1 MKISKIKVSN
11 YRLLKSFELDMEDDL
26 SLVIGKNNCGKTSLL
41 CILDKFIGNKSGTP
55 TFAYDDFNL
64 DFQRELETIYTTDKY
79 QEIITELESADDN
92 KWKNIGLS
100 LKLFIEYTEADSLA
114 NVSKLMMDLDP
125 DNRTVVLLFEYIL
138 DVENFKKIKGD
149 FHEYQLIKERKEED
163 EENKVAEQ
171 ETESED
177 NSSNDKIERRN
188 TLFNEFMKRNSKN
201 YFRVLKKSIAFDTT
215 TKREN
220 DTEYINIVDEKIS
233 LLPIINFNIIPAN
246 REISNKDS
254 DKTLSFLASEYYKRK
269 EETEQDSPEIKS
281 FKDKLEETDV
291 FLDSVYAGIFEKVVN
306 KVELFGGIKKG
317 DSIISINSTLQHREL
332 LKGNTTVMYDHN
344 EDCSLPE
351 NYNGLGYLN
360 LISMIFDIEL
370 LVNDFRRG
378 NSINE
383 EPADINLLFI
393 EEPEAHTHP
402 QMQYVF
408 IKNIK
413 DILKEA
419 SEGKDEKGVKK
430 FQLQTLIT
438 SHSSH
443 ITSES
448 KFDDIKY
455 FFKIE
460 NKNEV
465 IAKNLKDLKAIY
477 GKAEAD
483 YFKFLKQ
490 YLTLYRAELFFAD
503 KAIFIEG
510 DTERILLPAIM
521 KKIDQEDKSKDD
533 KSLPLLS
540 QNISIIEVGA
550 YSHIFEKFFDFIGLK
565 SLVITDLDAT
575 KQVVKDGKTVYEKCK
590 IEDVDAKYISNASLK
605 YFFSSMLEGLGDD
618 KKLDYF
624 KSLSFTSKQLKKNPA
639 DNKWILS
646 TDGHITITYQTKE
659 KNTKDVDYCARSF
672 EDAFFH
678 LNRQFIIDNKSNF
691 KSLKNIDYF
700 DDTTK
705 DSYDLADKCVGK
717 KPSFAME
724 ILLNS
729 KADEDKNEFSNW
741 QIPAYIKEG
750 LSWLKKN

>member
-1 MKISKIKVSN
+1 
-11 YRLLKSFELDMEDDL
+11 MEDDL

-41 CILDKFIGNKSGTP
+41 CILDKFIGKKAATP
-55 TFAYDDFNL
+55 TFTYDDFNI
-64 DFQRELETIYTTDKY
+64 DFQKDLEAIYTTDKY
-79 QEIITELESADDN
+79 QEIITEFESVDDN

-100 LKLFIEYTEADSLA
+100 LKLFIEFTETDSLT
-114 NVSKLMMDLDP
+114 NISKLMMDLDP
-125 DNRTVVLLFEYIL
+125 DNKTIVLLFEYIL
-138 DVENFKKIKGD
+138 DEENFKKIRGD
-149 FHEYQLIKERKEED
+149 FLEYKLKKEKEDKEESEEKKIAVQED
-163 EENKVAEQ
+163 GNENK
-171 ETESED
+171 T
-177 NSSNDKIERRN
+177 SNDKVERKG
-188 TLFNEFMKRNSKN
+188 TLFNEFMKRNSRN
-201 YFRVLKKSIAFDTT
+201 YFKPLKKSIAFDAA
-215 TKREN
+215 TKQEN
-220 DTEYINIVDEKIS
+220 DVEYINIVDEKIS

-306 KVELFGGIKKG
+306 KVEQFGGVKKG
-317 DSIISINSTLQHREL
+317 DSIISIVSTLQHREL

-344 EDCSLPE
+344 ENCSLPE

-370 LVNDFRRG
+370 LINDFRRG

-413 DILKEA
+413 DILKGA

-430 FQLQTLIT
+430 FQLQTFIT

-460 NKNEV
+460 NNNEV

-477 GKAEAD
+477 GKAEAE

-490 YLTLYRAELFFAD
+490 YLTLHRAELFFAD

-510 DTERILLPAIM
+510 DTERILLPAMM
-521 KKIDQEDKSKDD
+521 KKIDQEDKNKGD
-533 KSLPLLS
+533 KSLLLLS

-575 KQVVKDGKTVYEKCK
+575 KQVVKDGKTIYEKCK
-590 IEDVDAKYISNASLK
+590 VEDADAKYISNASLK
-605 YFFSSMLEGLGDD
+605 YFYSSALEELEDD
-618 KKLDYF
+618 KKLNYF
-624 KSLSFTSKQLKKNPA
+624 KSLSFTNKQLKKNTE
-639 DNKWILS
+639 DNKWIVS
-646 TDGHITITYQTKE
+646 SDGHIAIIYQTKE
-659 KNTKDVDYCARSF
+659 KNSKDEDYCARSF

-678 LNRQFIIDNKSNF
+678 LNRQFIIDNKIKF
-691 KSLKNIDYF
+691 KSLKNISLFEDAA
-700 DDTTK
+700 D
-705 DSYDLADKCVGK
+705 DSYDLADKCVDK

-729 KADEDKNEFSNW
+729 KADAGKNEFSNW

>member
-149 FHEYQLIKERKEED
+149 FHEYQLKKERKEED

-521 KKIDQEDKSKDD
+521 KKIDQEDKSKGD

>member
-149 FHEYQLIKERKEED
+149 FHEYQLKKERKEED
-163 EENKVAEQ
+163 EENKIAEQ

-177 NSSNDKIERRN
+177 NSSNNKIERRN

-419 SEGKDEKGVKK
+419 SEGKDENGVKK

-465 IAKNLKDLKAIY
+465 MAKNLKDLKAIY
-477 GKAEAD
+477 GETEAD

-490 YLTLYRAELFFAD
+490 YLTLHRAELFFAD

-533 KSLPLLS
+533 KTLPLLS

-550 YSHIFEKFFDFIGLK
+550 YSHIFEKFFGFIGLK
-565 SLVITDLDAT
+565 SLIITDIDSAKDDRTKCRVCDAN
-575 KQVVKDGKTVYEKCK
+575 
-590 IEDVDAKYISNASLK
+590 AKLTTNASLS
-605 YFFSSMLEGLGDD
+605 FFHNGMTN
-618 KKLDYF
+618 LDYF
-624 KSLSFTSKQLKKNPA
+624 KKLSFDWKILRKKKSNNWVSNRKGNLLA
-639 DNKWILS
+639 V
-646 TDGHITITYQTKE
+646 YQVE
-659 KNTKDVDYCARSF
+659 ENAYHARSF

-678 LNRQFIIDNKSNF
+678 INRQFIIDNKDNF
-691 KSLKNIDYF
+691 KSLKNISLFEDAAN
-700 DDTTK
+700 

-741 QIPAYIKEG
+741 KIPAYIKEG